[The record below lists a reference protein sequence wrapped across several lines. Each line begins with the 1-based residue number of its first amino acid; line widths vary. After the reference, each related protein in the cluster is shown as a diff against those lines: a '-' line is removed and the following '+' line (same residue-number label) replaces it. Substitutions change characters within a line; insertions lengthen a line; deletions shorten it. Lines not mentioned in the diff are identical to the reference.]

1 MSIVKQIPIAGAASS
16 ETALLNSKAYKD
28 LLKKIQNAGVSIKK
42 ITYERALN
50 DDADNPPTEGW
61 TEV

>member
-16 ETALLNSKAYKD
+16 ESALVNSKAYKD

-61 TEV
+61 SEI